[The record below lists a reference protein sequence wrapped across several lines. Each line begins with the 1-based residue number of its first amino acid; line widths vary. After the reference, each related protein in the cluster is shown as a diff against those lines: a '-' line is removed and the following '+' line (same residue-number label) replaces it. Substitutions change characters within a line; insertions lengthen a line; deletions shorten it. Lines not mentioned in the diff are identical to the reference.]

1 MVTTIVLALCI
12 AALRRRT
19 TLADAVAGVVSC
31 LGVLLLLQPAFIFGG
46 ISSHEL
52 PSDPCPCFGQSAL
65 RSQHCLKMDDIN
77 SSLLQTNNSNDYTDS
92 PWTPFSMRETSFGY
106 ILAVVT
112 GAEFTLFLEISK
124 TYLLSEFHFT
134 VVCFWVIVVALLS
147 SIVGM
152 LALETPLTIGL
163 SWCTVALVGN
173 CVTGSFV
180 LTLSN
185 VILDLTS
192 VAELSVLST
201 LGIVMLFIVQST
213 FLADVRESKGN
224 AFEVLGAILIITACL
239 ITPAWVIFKK
249 VTSDRRK
256 DDVSKEESQ
265 SLVPNGV
272 HEARSGYDAVTKSSE

>member
-1 MVTTIVLALCI
+1 M
-12 AALRRRT
+12 
-19 TLADAVAGVVSC
+19 
-31 LGVLLLLQPAFIFGG
+31 
-46 ISSHEL
+46 H
-52 PSDPCPCFGQSAL
+52 
-65 RSQHCLKMDDIN
+65 
-77 SSLLQTNNSNDYTDS
+77 
-92 PWTPFSMRETSFGY
+92 ETSFGY

-152 LALETPLTIGL
+152 LAMETPLTIGL
-163 SWCTVALVGN
+163 NWCAVALVGN

>member
-1 MVTTIVLALCI
+1 
-12 AALRRRT
+12 
-19 TLADAVAGVVSC
+19 
-31 LGVLLLLQPAFIFGG
+31 
-46 ISSHEL
+46 
-52 PSDPCPCFGQSAL
+52 
-65 RSQHCLKMDDIN
+65 MDDIN

-106 ILAVVT
+106 ILAVAT
-112 GAEFTLFLEISK
+112 GAEFTVFLEISK
-124 TYLLSEFHFT
+124 TYLLSEYHFT

-147 SIVGM
+147 SVVGM

-163 SWCTVALVGN
+163 NWCAVALVGN

-249 VTSDRRK
+249 VTSDRQK

-272 HEARSGYDAVTKSSE
+272 HEARSGYDAVAKSSE